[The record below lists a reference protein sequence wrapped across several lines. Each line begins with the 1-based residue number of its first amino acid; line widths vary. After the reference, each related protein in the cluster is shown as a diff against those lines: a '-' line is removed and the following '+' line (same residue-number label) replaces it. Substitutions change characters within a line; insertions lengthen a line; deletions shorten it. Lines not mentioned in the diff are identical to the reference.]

1 MNKENEF
8 DRIAREKLA
17 ERSFTFQE
25 GDWAAIEQLIAQG
38 RKRRGLGWWYTLA
51 AVALVAPIAWY
62 VLQEPTTE
70 APALVHVPAAQPS
83 DTANAPTQAP
93 DRNNTTTSAE
103 RSTDAERMVESSA
116 PLGSS
121 PASAPAQSAVPAQ
134 QAPATASGKTQATTR
149 PRPANTRTGN
159 ASLGTSPTIA
169 QATPPSSGA
178 VPAEPIAHAASSDA
192 SEAAVTVATAATTEA
207 NTAPLDNP
215 HPVVQPDVATAPGSE
230 EPASAVAPSGET
242 EGTSGVTPADAQSPL
257 APGNAPLAQDSTAAA
272 PPTIVAKAVRPWA
285 LELTGLGGAWASAP
299 RYSGTE
305 TDPWRNDVH
314 SRLAPAYGAEV
325 ALQRGWFGVGTGVHA
340 TTYSEAVQQERQQ
353 TSNTSV
359 DTSFGLTP
367 TPATITIIIDT
378 IIQGPATYYV
388 TQTIDTVLNVLTTEY
403 DTTTTVTV
411 LREGIDRVNRVS
423 YVEVPL
429 FLDLHTSAGR
439 WTFGARGG
447 PFVGFRTEQRTE
459 LPGAEGANGNL
470 ADATFRSTVFGWS
483 ARVYAR
489 YRLTDRWSLGVE
501 PGMRGS
507 FGDVMDTP
515 GITRRNSAWGA
526 WLSLSY
532 RLP

>member
-17 ERSFTFQE
+17 ERAFTFQE
-25 GDWAAIEQLIAQG
+25 GDWAAMEQLIAQG
-38 RKRRGLGWWYTLA
+38 RKRRGLGWWDTLA
-51 AVALVAPIAWY
+51 AVALIAPIACY
-62 VLQEPTTE
+62 LLQEPATE
-70 APALVHVPAAQPS
+70 APALVHVPAAQPMEPATTTTHGA
-83 DTANAPTQAP
+83 DHH
-93 DRNNTTTSAE
+93 NTTTHAE
-103 RSTDAERMVESSA
+103 RSADTERIAASSA
-116 PLGSS
+116 TPGST
-121 PASAPAQSAVPAQ
+121 PASTPAQNPVSAPPT
-134 QAPATASGKTQATTR
+134 PATVAATTHATSR
-149 PRPANTRTGN
+149 PSAAETRTGN
-159 ASLGTSPTIA
+159 SSPSVRATAA
-169 QATPPSSGA
+169 QAAPPSSGA
-178 VPAEPIAHAASSDA
+178 APAEPLLQAASPGA
-192 SEAAVTVATAATTEA
+192 SGTAVHVVTAATTA
-207 NTAPLDNP
+207 VNTAPLESP
-215 HPVVQPDVATAPGSE
+215 PPGVRPDATMAPGSE
-230 EPASAVAPSGET
+230 EPARAVAPSGGT
-242 EGTSGVTPADAQSPL
+242 EGTSSVTATDAQSPVAASS
-257 APGNAPLAQDSTAAA
+257 APVAQDSTAAA

-285 LELTGLGGAWASAP
+285 VELSGLGGAWASAP
-299 RYSGTE
+299 RYSGAD

-325 ALQRGWFGVGTGVHA
+325 ALQRGSFGVGTGVHA

-353 TSNTSV
+353 MSNTRI
-359 DTSFGLTP
+359 DTSYGLTP

-388 TQTIDTVLNVLTTEY
+388 TQTIDTVLNVLTTAY

-447 PFVGFRTEQRTE
+447 PFVGFRTEQRSV

-483 ARVYAR
+483 ARAYAR

-507 FGDVMDTP
+507 FGDVMNTQ